1 MNNKTN
7 PLLVG
12 SMTYGLYLGIVLVI
26 FSLLIYLFNIKPIGI
41 ITPIIMFIVS
51 TAITFMGIFWATKK
65 IKIDVLD
72 GSLSYGQ
79 GLLIGV
85 LVVFF
90 AAILSAVYSYIQSTI
105 IDPDYMKNI
114 MEAQKEWM
122 YQYMSGK
129 GVPEVQIEK
138 AMEGIDAKM
147 QDINPIKNIFSSILS
162 STIFGFII
170 SLITAAILKKKNDN
184 PFEPSQVAE

>member
-90 AAILSAVYSYIQSTI
+90 AAVLSAVYSYIQSTI

-122 YQYMSGK
+122 YQL
-129 GVPEVQIEK
+129 
-138 AMEGIDAKM
+138 
-147 QDINPIKNIFSSILS
+147 FSLPPYCRR
-162 STIFGFII
+162 F
-170 SLITAAILKKKNDN
+170 TAT
-184 PFEPSQVAE
+184 FSQPL